1 MKLESCRDCL
11 NLDDRRN
18 IDNVALCAMHHGP
31 SVSCQEF
38 KPKQEMPESEGF
50 CVNCANFENVNG
62 VPVCAKDHRPG
73 VACGA
78 FRNKDA
84 N

>member
-1 MKLESCRDCL
+1 
-11 NLDDRRN
+11 
-18 IDNVALCAMHHGP
+18 MHHGP

-38 KPKQEMPESEGF
+38 KPKQEKPESEGF

-62 VPVCAKDHRPG
+62 IPICAKDHSPG

-78 FRNKDA
+78 FRNK
-84 N
+84 NVN